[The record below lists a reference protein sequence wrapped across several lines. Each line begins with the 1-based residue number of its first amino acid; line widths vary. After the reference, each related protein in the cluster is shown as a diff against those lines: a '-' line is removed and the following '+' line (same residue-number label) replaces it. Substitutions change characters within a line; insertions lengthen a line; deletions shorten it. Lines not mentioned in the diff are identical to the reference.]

1 MALSPALLSQATG
14 LMKVHPV
21 RGVRPEHLAEVL
33 AAATLQRL
41 GDGDALCTEGDS
53 GDAMYFLVDG
63 AIRVQ
68 RRDARGKM
76 RELAV
81 MHPPTLVGHMS
92 LVDHSPRSASC
103 IAQGRTV
110 IASLDR
116 RTYNEILTEPS
127 PRGMALRRLL
137 LSSLTR
143 QLATANERIAELID
157 GPDQPRK
164 AAAPKGAAQRTHRPA
179 DEVEDFGD
187 VSNTDFLKVAGV
199 LEGWSIDARGVDDMQ
214 VAYTED
220 QKRNPKNRGVR

>member
-41 GDGDALCTEGDS
+41 GDGDALCTEGDP

-92 LVDHSPRSASC
+92 LVDHSPRSASSV
-103 IAQGRTV
+103 R
-110 IASLDR
+110 AS
-116 RTYNEILTEPS
+116 
-127 PRGMALRRLL
+127 AF
-137 LSSLTR
+137 
-143 QLATANERIAELID
+143 A
-157 GPDQPRK
+157 
-164 AAAPKGAAQRTHRPA
+164 
-179 DEVEDFGD
+179 
-187 VSNTDFLKVAGV
+187 VA
-199 LEGWSIDARGVDDMQ
+199 
-214 VAYTED
+214 
-220 QKRNPKNRGVR
+220 